1 MKNNKQIIAVI
12 GGAAIVLGLLLY
24 IALQPSEEQIVREN
38 LYVQQLEADAERYA
52 AQADSLNLVVESLNA
67 RIDTVRAQMDSA
79 RTDNKILL
87 TTLRRVTNESREY
100 QRLYKEQRALVD
112 RLRDEIT
119 RVKAGAATQIERLKT
134 SLDSLNSTLS
144 EQAIRLTRMTNSL
157 KKAEEENR
165 ALREKNRALRETLQS
180 VLVYVGTEDGLKQ
193 QGYLDTSRRFVR
205 KNYKMT
211 NFPDIDN
218 ADIIKVGI
226 GETFRVQGELAALCD
241 RHGKL
246 GKGKEYELGEGRD
259 GQFHI
264 TFSDSALAGQRILA
278 VLKN

>member
-87 TTLRRVTNESREY
+87 TTLRRVTNESKEY

-119 RVKAGAATQIERLKT
+119 RVKAGAATQIDQLKT

-165 ALREKNRALRETLQS
+165 ALREKNRALRETLRS

-226 GETFRVQGELAALCD
+226 GETFNVQGELAALCD

>member
-119 RVKAGAATQIERLKT
+119 RVKAGAATQIDQLKT

-246 GKGKEYELGEGRD
+246 GKGREYELGEGQD